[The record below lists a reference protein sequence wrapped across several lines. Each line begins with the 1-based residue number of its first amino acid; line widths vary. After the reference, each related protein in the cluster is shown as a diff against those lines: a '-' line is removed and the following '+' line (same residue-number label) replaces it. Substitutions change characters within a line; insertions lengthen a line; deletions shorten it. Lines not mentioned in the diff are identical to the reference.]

1 MIRAHLIRTAEVDE
15 EVFAS
20 VVQYLQ
26 QFKGE
31 VEFIHHYESI
41 EMLGKPKRVI
51 KKSDD
56 DFDQK
61 ELVNLNKIS
70 APQIM
75 MDASRLDF
83 LEVSAYPW
91 KKFFD
96 LIKKFRKRNQQAVSE
111 GGKISNV
118 QTPLYV
124 GEDDHV
130 FILTYQANVEKWF
143 VGSELHNGRNHF
155 IHLLYWNHYI
165 LSEPVYPVAYHVM
178 STILKNQTFGDIS
191 GYLPLT
197 HQTPKGCMMDMCWNK
212 TEVILKLR
220 TADICP
226 DCMKAFDNHS
236 VNRNLLRQALQV
248 FDHVR
253 AQVLFR
259 ERFLTVQTLPTL
271 NINLAAS
278 ELSFPELSDLK
289 VNFRPLEMTVYT
301 FFLRHPM
308 GIILSYLPDYY
319 EELLG
324 IYLSLMPNMDIDQAK
339 DRIADLTN
347 PLSNSMSEKISRIK
361 AKLKIMLGEEIAQ
374 PFFIQGP
381 NGGLKKIEIPR
392 DQVTYLNL

>member
-1 MIRAHLIRTAEVDE
+1 MIKAHLIRTAEVDE
-15 EVFAS
+15 EVFTS

-31 VEFIHHYESI
+31 VEFIHHYDTI
-41 EMLGKPKRVI
+41 EMLGKPKTVI
-51 KKSDD
+51 KKNDD
-56 DFDQK
+56 DFDQQDF
-61 ELVNLNKIS
+61 VNFNKIS
-70 APQIM
+70 APELM

-83 LEVSAYPW
+83 HEVNAYPW
-91 KKFFD
+91 QKFFD
-96 LIKKFRKRNQQAVSE
+96 LIKKFRKKKGAVIQQE
-111 GGKISNV
+111 KIASQSLN
-118 QTPLYV
+118 PLSIK
-124 GEDDHV
+124 EDDHV

-143 VGSELHNGRNHF
+143 VGSEMHNGRNHF

-197 HQTPKGCMMDMCWNK
+197 HQSPKGCMMDMCWNK
-212 TEVILKLR
+212 TDVILKLR

-226 DCMKAFDNHS
+226 DCMKAF
-236 VNRNLLRQALQV
+236 VNRTVNKNLLRQALQI

-253 AQVLFR
+253 VQVLFR
-259 ERFLTVQTLPTL
+259 ERFFTVQTLPTL
-271 NINLAAS
+271 HINLATS

-289 VNFRPLEMTVYT
+289 VSFRPLEMTVYS

-319 EELLG
+319 EELLS
-324 IYLSLMPNMDIDQAK
+324 IYLSLIPHVDIDQAR
-339 DRIADLTN
+339 DRMADLTN

-392 DQVTYLNL
+392 DRVTYLNL

>member
-1 MIRAHLIRTAEVDE
+1 MIKAHLIRTAEVDE
-15 EVFAS
+15 EVFTS

-31 VEFIHHYESI
+31 VEFIHHYDTI
-41 EMLGKPKRVI
+41 EMLGKPKTVI
-51 KKSDD
+51 KKNDD
-56 DFDQK
+56 DFDQQDF
-61 ELVNLNKIS
+61 VNFNKIS
-70 APQIM
+70 APELM

-83 LEVSAYPW
+83 HEVNAYPW
-91 KKFFD
+91 QKFFD
-96 LIKKFRKRNQQAVSE
+96 LIKKFRKKKGAVIQQE
-111 GGKISNV
+111 KIASQSLN
-118 QTPLYV
+118 PLSIK
-124 GEDDHV
+124 EDDHV

-143 VGSELHNGRNHF
+143 VGSEMHNGRNHF

-197 HQTPKGCMMDMCWNK
+197 HQSPKGCMMDMCWNK
-212 TEVILKLR
+212 TDVILKLR

-226 DCMKAFDNHS
+226 DCMKAF
-236 VNRNLLRQALQV
+236 VNRTVNKNLLRQALQI

-253 AQVLFR
+253 VQVLFR
-259 ERFLTVQTLPTL
+259 ERFFTVQTLPTL
-271 NINLAAS
+271 HINLATS

-289 VNFRPLEMTVYT
+289 VSFRPLEMTVYT

-319 EELLG
+319 EELLS
-324 IYLSLMPNMDIDQAK
+324 IYLTLTPHVDIDQAR
-339 DRIADLTN
+339 DRMADLTN

-392 DQVTYLNL
+392 DRVTYLNL

>member
-1 MIRAHLIRTAEVDE
+1 MIKAHLIRTAEVDE
-15 EVFAS
+15 EVFTS

-31 VEFIHHYESI
+31 VEFIHHYDTI
-41 EMLGKPKRVI
+41 EMLGKPKTVI
-51 KKSDD
+51 KKNDD
-56 DFDQK
+56 DFDQQDF
-61 ELVNLNKIS
+61 VNFNKIS
-70 APQIM
+70 APELM
-75 MDASRLDF
+75 MDATRLDF
-83 LEVSAYPW
+83 HEVNAYPW
-91 KKFFD
+91 QKFFD
-96 LIKKFRKRNQQAVSE
+96 LIKKFRKKKGAVIQQE
-111 GGKISNV
+111 KIASQSLN
-118 QTPLYV
+118 PLSIK
-124 GEDDHV
+124 EDDHV

-143 VGSELHNGRNHF
+143 VGSEMHNGRNHF

-197 HQTPKGCMMDMCWNK
+197 HQSPKGCMMDMCWNK
-212 TEVILKLR
+212 TDVILKLR

-226 DCMKAFDNHS
+226 DCMKAF
-236 VNRNLLRQALQV
+236 VNRTVNKNLLRQALQI

-253 AQVLFR
+253 VQVLFR
-259 ERFLTVQTLPTL
+259 ERFFTVQTLPTL
-271 NINLAAS
+271 HINLATS

-289 VNFRPLEMTVYT
+289 VSFRPLEMTVYT

-319 EELLG
+319 EELLS
-324 IYLSLMPNMDIDQAK
+324 IYLTLTPHVDIDQAR
-339 DRIADLTN
+339 DRMADLTN

-392 DQVTYLNL
+392 DRVTYLNL

>member
-1 MIRAHLIRTAEVDE
+1 MIKAHLIRTAEVDE
-15 EVFAS
+15 EVFTS

-31 VEFIHHYESI
+31 VEFIHHYDTI
-41 EMLGKPKRVI
+41 EILGKPKRVI
-51 KKSDD
+51 KKNDD
-56 DFDQK
+56 DFDKQD
-61 ELVNLNKIS
+61 LVEFNKIS
-70 APQIM
+70 APELM

-83 LEVSAYPW
+83 PEVNAYPW
-91 KKFFD
+91 QKFFD
-96 LIKKFRKRNQQAVSE
+96 LIKKYRKKKGAVIQHE
-111 GGKISNV
+111 KIASQSLN
-118 QTPLYV
+118 PLSISK
-124 GEDDHV
+124 DDHV

-143 VGSELHNGRNHF
+143 VGSEMHNGRNHF

-197 HQTPKGCMMDMCWNK
+197 HQSPKGCMMDMCWNK
-212 TEVILKLR
+212 TDVILKLR

-226 DCMKAFDNHS
+226 DCMKAFVNHA
-236 VNRNLLRQALQV
+236 VNRNVLRQALQI

-253 AQVLFR
+253 VQVLFR
-259 ERFLTVQTLPTL
+259 ERFFTVQTLPTL
-271 NINLAAS
+271 HINLATS

-289 VNFRPLEMTVYT
+289 VSFRPLEMTVYA

-319 EELLG
+319 EELLS
-324 IYLSLMPNMDIDQAK
+324 IYLTLTPHVDIDQAR
-339 DRIADLTN
+339 DRMADLTN

-392 DQVTYLNL
+392 DRVTYLNL